1 MIYNI
6 PMNVLFNKYDPWA
19 IMKKKIQMNETSLH
33 REMLKTENY
42 GLIII

>member
-19 IMKKKIQMNETSLH
+19 IMKKIQMNETSLH